1 MTDDVNIDADV
12 VVDPFVA
19 LHLHRHTIV
28 VESKSA
34 AKPIMEIHR
43 LSKLDLEIHAPLADA
58 GDMPLLAAHL
68 LNHHHHHL
76 FIAEGQK
83 NTIVALLN
91 LSIFTHKRSCAS
103 QHVTQT
109 FYNLLSIEA
118 YYSIIISKKPL
129 IGNLM
134 DLLGSY
140 DVPNRSIKDALKTLF
155 GLAIYPLNHIGLIEL
170 GTISSSSH

>member
-1 MTDDVNIDADV
+1 MTDDVSIDADV

-91 LSIFTHKRSCAS
+91 LSIFAHKRSCAS
-103 QHVTQT
+103 QVSSTPSASSPPSSPST
-109 FYNLLSIEA
+109 ERVRENAMIVLLNLVKSNRD
-118 YYSIIISKKPL
+118 KTV
-129 IGNLM
+129 G
-134 DLLGSY
+134 
-140 DVPNRSIKDALKTLF
+140 DVKEVDGPKATVRTL
-155 GLAIYPLNHIGLIEL
+155 A
-170 GTISSSSH
+170 SSNSRVSTRGRARQRCY